1 MNRDKIY
8 FGKLVDSILKD
19 IRKEKQKFF
28 KLEKHLT
35 DVNETIPD
43 KYQINELIQIRNCL
57 KRAVKDILDHDEE
70 YICSGIPIIAEII
83 EDPELFMYY
92 TKEDF
97 SFIY

>member
-8 FGKLVDSILKD
+8 FGKLVDSILED
-19 IRKEKQKFF
+19 IRKENHKFF

-57 KRAVKDILDHDEE
+57 KRAVTRRRTVVMSTST
-70 YICSGIPIIAEII
+70 YYAPSII
-83 EDPELFMYY
+83 
-92 TKEDF
+92 KNK
-97 SFIY
+97 